1 MQTGLDFNDVLI
13 VPQTSYMKS
22 RSEPDL
28 TSHNNGYIPIMC
40 ANMTSVATLRM
51 AAALHENKFMSALHK
66 FYTNQQLTE
75 YFSQNSTRL
84 DSTFITYGMEDDAV
98 SRAIELSE
106 SLGEPIKN
114 ICLDVAN
121 GYQSSFCDQ
130 IEKFAKAFPS
140 SRLMA
145 GNVVTPEG
153 VKNLSRAGANII
165 KVGIGSGAACLTRK
179 MTGVGYP
186 QFSAVIECAR
196 AALDVDV
203 EICSDGG
210 HVVVG
215 DICKALAGGA
225 NYIMLGSM
233 LAGHAECSETGE
245 DQKIPYYGMS
255 SDFANEQF
263 AGGLKS
269 YRTSEGRQLYLD
281 NKGPVKN
288 TLSEIE
294 GGIRSCMTYIGAH
307 SLTTMYRTQFV
318 KVNSQLNRS
327 LEKYE

>member
-13 VPQTSYMKS
+13 VPQTSFLKS

-28 TSHNNGYIPIMC
+28 SSHNNGYIPIMC
-40 ANMTSVATLRM
+40 ANMTSVATVKM

-75 YFSQNSTRL
+75 YFLQDSSRL
-84 DSTFITYGMEDDAV
+84 NSTFITYGMEKDAIE
-98 SRAIELSE
+98 RAISLSE
-106 SLGEPIKN
+106 NLGAPIKN

-121 GYQSSFCDQ
+121 GYQYHFLQQ
-130 IEKFAKAFPS
+130 IEEFAKAFPS
-140 SRLMA
+140 ARLMA
-145 GNVVTPEG
+145 GNIVTSEG
-153 VKNLSRAGANII
+153 VRSLSRAGANII

-186 QFSAVIECAR
+186 QFSAVLECAQT
-196 AALDVDV
+196 ALELDVSV
-203 EICSDGG
+203 CSDGG

-215 DICKALAGGA
+215 DICKAFVGGA
-225 NYIMLGSM
+225 SYVMLGSM
-233 LAGHAECSETGE
+233 LAGHAECSESGD

-281 NKGPVKN
+281 NRGPVKN
-288 TLSEIE
+288 TLVEIE
-294 GGIRSCMTYIGAH
+294 GGIRSCMTYIGAS
-307 SLTTMYRTQFV
+307 SLVNMYRASVV